1 MAARGRK
8 PKYETHVKRRLDDI
22 KRWAAAGATEA
33 EICAALGVSVS
44 SFNLYKTQ
52 YSELTDTLRAGRQT
66 VVVEIK
72 AALYKKALGF
82 KYQEKVGRSKG
93 EDVQTEIYERYSPPD
108 TTAAAMLLRNYSD
121 EWRDKDKQTAEFRR
135 QEIAIKKALAESNNF
150 DVNLTNI

>member
-8 PKYETHVKRRLDDI
+8 PKYETHVKRRLDDV

-66 VVVEIK
+66 V
-72 AALYKKALGF
+72 Y
-82 KYQEKVGRSKG
+82 KG
-93 EDVQTEIYERYSPPD
+93 EKHDTKAVGEKMVQRRGRRLYRRG
-108 TTAAAMLLRNYSD
+108 LLHAP
-121 EWRDKDKQTAEFRR
+121 E
-135 QEIAIKKALAESNNF
+135 
-150 DVNLTNI
+150 